1 MNPVQILNDEIVK
14 VYDYTEFWTIVG
26 VVFGVVLICAI
37 ILFVHARI
45 LKKKLNNKQ
54 QKTD

>member
-1 MNPVQILNDEIVK
+1 MNPVQILSDEIVK

>member
-54 QKTD
+54 